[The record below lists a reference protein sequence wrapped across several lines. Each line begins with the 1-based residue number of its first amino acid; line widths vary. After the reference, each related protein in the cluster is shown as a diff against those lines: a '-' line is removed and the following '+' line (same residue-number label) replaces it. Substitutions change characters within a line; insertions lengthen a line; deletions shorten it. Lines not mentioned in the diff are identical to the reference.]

1 MQPQRR
7 TPVVLGILNI
17 IFGSVIALWALFGL
31 FIQNTVKEW
40 TQTFTKL
47 MAMAP
52 HKPGMPDPAQMMEG
66 MVRAL
71 DKLKPYQYVMSGGF
85 LLLSLACIG
94 VGYGLWKRQ
103 AWSRQ
108 AAVLWSIAALAF
120 IPIQLYLQVGV
131 ILPMTNQIVLE
142 SFRSSGLPTGMME
155 AMTGM
160 QGAMTVVSGI
170 LFWAPY
176 PIILAI
182 LMGRSSA
189 KNDLNP
195 V

>member
-1 MQPQRR
+1 MQPMRR

-17 IFGSVIALWALFGL
+17 IFGSLVACWALFGL
-31 FIQNTVKEW
+31 LVQNSVKEM
-40 TQTFTKL
+40 TATFTKL

-52 HKPGMPDPAQMMEG
+52 HRPGTPDPAAMMES
-66 MVRAL
+66 MVKAL
-71 DKLKPYQYVMSGGF
+71 EKLKPYQYAMSGGF

-120 IPIQLYLQVGV
+120 IPVQLWLQVGV
-131 ILPMTNQIVLE
+131 VLPMTNEIMME
-142 SFRSSGLPTGMME
+142 SFKSAGMPTTMFE
-155 AMTGM
+155 AMQGM
-160 QGAMTVVSGI
+160 QGAVTVVMGI

-189 KNDLNP
+189 KNDLDP

>member
-17 IFGSVIALWALFGL
+17 VFGSVITLWALFGL
-31 FIQNTVKEW
+31 LMQNSVKEW
-40 TQTFTKL
+40 TQLFTKF
-47 MAMAP
+47 AGHVP
-52 HKPGMPDPAQMMEG
+52 HRPGAPDPAVMMQS
-66 MVRAL
+66 MVKAL
-71 DKLKPYQYVMSGGF
+71 EALKPYQYAMSGGF
-85 LLLSLACIG
+85 LILSIACIA

-120 IPIQLYLQVGV
+120 IPVQLWLQVGV
-131 ILPMTNQIVLE
+131 VLPMTNQIVME
-142 SFRSSGLPTGMME
+142 SFKSSGLPT
-155 AMTGM
+155 AMFGAMQGM
-160 QGAMTVVSGI
+160 QGAMTIVMGI

-176 PIILAI
+176 PVILAI
-182 LMGRSSA
+182 LMGRGSA